1 MNELLISLTPDQSLQ
16 VALDALPAGAD
27 TPVRIRLSEGVW
39 REKITLTRPNTTL
52 EGAGADRTTILW
64 DDAATD
70 PMEGETGHRGTFR
83 TATLRTDGEHITLRG
98 LHIRNGAV
106 PRERAGQAIAL
117 YADGDGFLCEDCR
130 LSGAQDTLFTA
141 PLPPREAQPGG
152 FIGPK
157 RFAPRVPQRQVY
169 RRCRIEGDVDFIFGS
184 AAAWFED
191 CDIVSIDG
199 REDRSAPFG
208 GYATAASTPEGQ
220 RYGYVFNRCRFL
232 SEGCPDGSVYLGRPW
247 RAFARTVLLRCE
259 LGAHIRPEGWHD
271 WNKPTFP
278 ETGLYAEYACYG
290 PGAAGERVP
299 YARRLSDAEAEAYT
313 LEQFL
318 ATAP

>member
-1 MNELLISLTPDQSLQ
+1 M
-16 VALDALPAGAD
+16 
-27 TPVRIRLSEGVW
+27 
-39 REKITLTRPNTTL
+39 
-52 EGAGADRTTILW
+52 
-64 DDAATD
+64 
-70 PMEGETGHRGTFR
+70 
-83 TATLRTDGEHITLRG
+83 
-98 LHIRNGAV
+98 
-106 PRERAGQAIAL
+106 
-117 YADGDGFLCEDCR
+117 
-130 LSGAQDTLFTA
+130 
-141 PLPPREAQPGG
+141 
-152 FIGPK
+152 
-157 RFAPRVPQRQVY
+157 
-169 RRCRIEGDVDFIFGS
+169 
-184 AAAWFED
+184 
-191 CDIVSIDG
+191 
-199 REDRSAPFG
+199 
-208 GYATAASTPEGQ
+208 
-220 RYGYVFNRCRFL
+220 FNRCRFL

>member
-16 VALDALPAGAD
+16 AALDALPAGAD
-27 TPVRIRLSEGVW
+27 TPVRIRLSEGAW

-52 EGAGADRTTILW
+52 EGAGADRTTLPW
-64 DDAATD
+64 DDAAT
-70 PMEGETGHRGTFR
+70 
-83 TATLRTDGEHITLRG
+83 A
-98 LHIRNGAV
+98 

-199 REDRSAPFG
+199 RADRSAPFG

-271 WNKPTFP
+271 WNQPTFP

-290 PGAAGERVP
+290 PGAAGEPVP
-299 YARRLSDAEAEAYT
+299 SARRLSDAEAEAYT
-313 LEQFL
+313 LEEFL